1 MNPIE
6 KLGRFQIRQ
15 LHDLE
20 KNIDHIN
27 IIIQSLGNDVNPT
40 DISNRP
46 NVLAKLNEIKLE
58 FENNHSNLMAQIV
71 KAGRGGSKRSGS
83 KRSGSKRSGSK
94 RSGSKRSGSK
104 RKHNRKN

>member
-6 KLGRFQIRQ
+6 ILGRSQIRQ

-20 KNIDHIN
+20 KNIDHID
-27 IIIQSLGNDVNPT
+27 IIIQLLGNDVNRT

-58 FENNHSNLMAQIV
+58 LENNRSNLIAQIV

-83 KRSGSKRSGSK
+83 KR
-94 RSGSKRSGSK
+94 
-104 RKHNRKN
+104 KHNRKN

>member
-6 KLGRFQIRQ
+6 ILGRSQIRQ

-20 KNIDHIN
+20 KTIDHID
-27 IIIQSLGNDVNPT
+27 IIIQLLGNDVNRT

-58 FENNHSNLMAQIV
+58 LENNRSNLIAQIV

-83 KRSGSKRSGSK
+83 KRSGSKRN
-94 RSGSKRSGSK
+94 GSK

>member
-6 KLGRFQIRQ
+6 ILGRSQIRQ

-20 KNIDHIN
+20 KNIDHID
-27 IIIQSLGNDVNPT
+27 IIIQLLGNDVNRT

-58 FENNHSNLMAQIV
+58 LENNRSNLIAQIV

-94 RSGSKRSGSK
+94 R
-104 RKHNRKN
+104 KHNRKN

>member
-1 MNPIE
+1 ME
-6 KLGRFQIRQ
+6 KLGRSQIRQ

-20 KNIDHIN
+20 KNIGHID
-27 IIIQSLGNDVNPT
+27 IIIQLLGNDVNPT

-71 KAGRGGSKRSGS
+71 KAGHG
-83 KRSGSKRSGSK
+83 GSK

-104 RKHNRKN
+104 RKHNRNN